1 MTNRTS
7 ISDFQSYRDACQLAA
22 TDPAAFSSFRRN
34 PALTQIWEHVPYDLG
49 QQYLDLIDL
58 DRYHPKDFTQ
68 NDTIGGADTHYYPKI
83 DMAISPSTLRYI
95 HVLQELDR
103 HFDLSTIESIAEI
116 GGGYGG
122 QAAVMFQYLN
132 WKLEYKIFD
141 LPEVRWLAHHYL
153 GQLGDKLGY
162 RVVDT
167 RWEFDLLISNYAFSE
182 LSEQVQQQ
190 YFDDVIVH
198 SKNVYMVYNHISE
211 QFGIKSWS
219 VAEFGRRLM
228 QAGFTVSIED
238 EAPKTHARNFV
249 VVATK

>member
-7 ISDFQSYRDACQLAA
+7 ISDLEWYRNECQLAA

-34 PALTQIWEHVPYDLG
+34 PALTQIWEHVSYDLG

-58 DRYHPKDFTQ
+58 DQYHPKHFAQ

-95 HVLQELDR
+95 HVLQELDKR
-103 HFDLSTIESIAEI
+103 FDLSTIESIAEI

-122 QAAVMFQYLN
+122 QAAILC
-132 WKLEYKIFD
+132 KTIDD
-141 LPEVRWLAHHYL
+141 LCYDIYDLSEPKALAKRYL
-153 GQLGDKLGY
+153 GAIGY
-162 RVVDT
+162 GLCHAIGI
-167 RWEFDLLISNYAFSE
+167 DLLISNYAFSE
-182 LSEQVQQQ
+182 LTEEVQQT
-190 YFDDVIVH
+190 YFDDVIVN

-211 QFGIKSWS
+211 VFGIKSWS

>member
-7 ISDFQSYRDACQLAA
+7 ISDLQSYRDACQLAA

-34 PALTQIWEHVPYDLG
+34 PALTQIWEHVSYSLG
-49 QQYLDLIDL
+49 QKYLDLIDL
-58 DRYHPKDFTQ
+58 DRYHPKNFAQ

-83 DMAISPSTLRYI
+83 DMAMSPTTLRYI
-95 HVLQELDR
+95 HVLQELDK
-103 HFDLSTIESIAEI
+103 HFDLKSLDSIAEI

-122 QAAVMFQYLN
+122 QAAVILKHTKSKPMYAIYDLEETWELAEEYLS
-132 WKLEYKIFD
+132 E
-141 LPEVRWLAHHYL
+141 
-153 GQLGDKLGY
+153 LGY
-162 RVVDT
+162 GLWQCVHSVCPN
-167 RWEFDLLISNYAFSE
+167 DLVISNYAFSE
-182 LSEQVQQQ
+182 LAESEQQM
-190 YFDDVIVH
+190 YLDTVISH

-238 EAPKTHARNFV
+238 EAPKTHDRNFV

>member
-7 ISDFQSYRDACQLAA
+7 ISDLEWYKNECQLAA

-34 PALTQIWEHVPYDLG
+34 PVLTQIWEHVSYDLG

-58 DRYHPKDFTQ
+58 DRYHPKHFAQ

-83 DMAISPSTLRYI
+83 DMAMSPTTLRYI
-95 HVLQELDR
+95 HVLQELDKR
-103 HFDLSTIESIAEI
+103 FDLSTIESIAEI

-122 QAAVMFQYLN
+122 QAAILQKYTENSLRYFIY
-132 WKLEYKIFD
+132 D
-141 LPEVRWLAHHYL
+141 LASAEMLAL
-153 GQLGDKLGY
+153 RFLQSLGY
-162 RVVDT
+162 NLRLC
-167 RWEFDLLISNYAFSE
+167 FDHCEYDLVLSNYAFSE
-182 LSEQVQQQ
+182 LSEQVQQD

-198 SKNVYMVYNHISE
+198 SQNVYMVYNHISE

>member
-1 MTNRTS
+1 
-7 ISDFQSYRDACQLAA
+7 
-22 TDPAAFSSFRRN
+22 
-34 PALTQIWEHVPYDLG
+34 
-49 QQYLDLIDL
+49 
-58 DRYHPKDFTQ
+58 
-68 NDTIGGADTHYYPKI
+68 
-83 DMAISPSTLRYI
+83 MAMSPSTLRYI

-103 HFDLSTIESIAEI
+103 RFYLPTIESIAEI

-122 QAAVMFQYLN
+122 QAGVILKYTGN
-132 WKLEYKIFD
+132 RPVYSIYD
-141 LPEVRWLAHHYL
+141 LPEPQELAGAFL
-153 GQLGDKLGY
+153 GKLGY
-162 RVVDT
+162 SLWHKPVSFQIQ
-167 RWEFDLLISNYAFSE
+167 EDLVLSNYAFSE
-182 LSEQVQQQ
+182 LSEQAQQD
-190 YFDDVIVH
+190 YFDDVIVL

>member
-7 ISDFQSYRDACQLAA
+7 ISDLEWYRNECQLAA
-22 TDPAAFSSFRRN
+22 NDPAAFSSFRRN
-34 PALTQIWEHVPYDLG
+34 PVLTQIWEHVSYDLG

-58 DRYHPKDFTQ
+58 DRYHPKHFAQ

-83 DMAISPSTLRYI
+83 DMAVSPSTLRYI
-95 HVLQELDR
+95 HVLQELDKR
-103 HFDLSTIESIAEI
+103 FDLSTIESIAEI

-122 QAAVMFQYLN
+122 QAAVIQ
-132 WKLEYKIFD
+132 EYIGNPLYAYHIFD
-141 LPEVRWLAHHYL
+141 LPEVQKLAGKFLY
-153 GQLGDKLGY
+153 KLGFI
-162 RVVDT
+162 RVYYCGADS
-167 RWEFDLLISNYAFSE
+167 FDLTFSNYAFSE
-182 LSEQVQQQ
+182 LSEQTQQQ
-190 YFDDVIVH
+190 YFDDVIVN

-238 EAPKTHARNFV
+238 ETPKTHARNFV